1 MDNLFYNYYIKCVI
15 LMIKYLKKKIF
26 KEKIY
31 NYSYMDL
38 YLRLILVLKIVIS
51 KLKYLDLFYF
61 WLGDLVN

>member
-31 NYSYMDL
+31 NYIYMDL

>member
-1 MDNLFYNYYIKCVI
+1 
-15 LMIKYLKKKIF
+15 MIKYLKKKIF

-31 NYSYMDL
+31 NYIYMDL